1 MAKKKAKKASG
12 KSTKKERMQAAA
24 IAAVMMELDRA
35 NAAGPAMQAGRGAP
49 KAPRE
54 AWKMAGRA
62 ERLGI
67 APF

>member
-1 MAKKKAKKASG
+1 MAKKKTKKTSR
-12 KSTKKERMQAAA
+12 KSTKKDRMRVAA
-24 IAAVMMELDRA
+24 IAAVVMEMSKA
-35 NAAGPAMQAGRGAP
+35 GNVAASPDRGAR

-67 APF
+67 A